1 MQSQQACNIWQQA
14 LSPLMQVMQQ
24 PSLVIS
30 HSQLHM
36 TMLHWQTTMPFIMQ
50 QQLHMPSHIMRHM
63 FCNMAQAI
71 WSSHLQ
77 WILMPLGHFSIF
89 IVQQGTM
96 QAPMPVGTGM
106 LEVDIGV
113 PMLPIAPII
122 PRSII
127 IMLDIVSVLLV
138 AAPAAILA
146 SSLTRRITAFH
157 GRSYQKPHRKKV
169 LRASGPSGGQRNPG
183 KGLPW
188 LGLAPSKHSQCSDS
202 AKLLQSL
209 FSARHCS
216 ARGKQSLAARCE
228 RCASTR
234 QGTRRQAVVERSPV
248 SP

>member
-1 MQSQQACNIWQQA
+1 MPLKQTQHLQPDSMHLLMQSQQACNIWQQA

-71 WSSHLQ
+71 SSSHLQ

-157 GRSYQKPHRKKV
+157 GRSYQKPHRKKSR
-169 LRASGPSGGQRNPG
+169 RAPPVVPVGYAKSD

-188 LGLAPSKHSQCSDS
+188 LRVGAFKAFAMYRLCQNV
-202 AKLLQSL
+202 AKSFLRKALPC
-209 FSARHCS
+209 AR
-216 ARGKQSLAARCE
+216 
-228 RCASTR
+228 
-234 QGTRRQAVVERSPV
+234 
-248 SP
+248 

>member
-1 MQSQQACNIWQQA
+1 MPLKQTQHLQPDSMHLLMQSQQACNIWQQA

-71 WSSHLQ
+71 SSSHLQ

-96 QAPMPVGTGM
+96 HVPMLVGIGIP
-106 LEVDIGV
+106 EVDIGV

-169 LRASGPSGGQRNPG
+169 LRASGRSGEQRKSG
-183 KGLPW
+183 KASRDYGW
-188 LGLAPSKHSQCSDS
+188 APSKQSQCSDC

-209 FSARHCS
+209 FCARYS
-216 ARGKQSLAARCE
+216 FARRK
-228 RCASTR
+228 
-234 QGTRRQAVVERSPV
+234 
-248 SP
+248 

>member
-1 MQSQQACNIWQQA
+1 MQPAFMQAVMQSQQAWHMAQQSS
-14 LSPLMQVMQQ
+14 SPLVQVIQT
-24 PSLVIS
+24 PILVSEHS
-30 HSQLHM
+30 HLHID
-36 TMLHWQTTMPFIMQ
+36 MLHWHIIMPFIMQ

-71 WSSHLQ
+71 SSSHLQ

-96 QAPMPVGTGM
+96 HVPMLVGIGIP
-106 LEVDIGV
+106 EVDIGV

-157 GRSYQKPHRKKV
+157 GRSYQKPHRKNL
-169 LRASGPSGGQRNPG
+169 LRASGPSGEQRKSG
-183 KGLPW
+183 KASRDYGW
-188 LGLAPSKHSQCSDS
+188 APSKQSQCSDC

-209 FSARHCS
+209 FCARYS
-216 ARGKQSLAARCE
+216 
-228 RCASTR
+228 
-234 QGTRRQAVVERSPV
+234 
-248 SP
+248 

>member
-1 MQSQQACNIWQQA
+1 MPLKQTQHLLLVSMHLLLQSQQACSIWQQA

-71 WSSHLQ
+71 SSSHLQ

-96 QAPMPVGTGM
+96 HVPMLVGIGIP
-106 LEVDIGV
+106 EVDIGV

-157 GRSYQKPHRKKV
+157 GRSYHKPHRKNL
-169 LRASGPSGGQRNPG
+169 LRASGPSGEQRKSG
-183 KGLPW
+183 KASRDYGW
-188 LGLAPSKHSQCSDS
+188 APSKQSQCSDC

-209 FSARHCS
+209 F
-216 ARGKQSLAARCE
+216 
-228 RCASTR
+228 
-234 QGTRRQAVVERSPV
+234 
-248 SP
+248 